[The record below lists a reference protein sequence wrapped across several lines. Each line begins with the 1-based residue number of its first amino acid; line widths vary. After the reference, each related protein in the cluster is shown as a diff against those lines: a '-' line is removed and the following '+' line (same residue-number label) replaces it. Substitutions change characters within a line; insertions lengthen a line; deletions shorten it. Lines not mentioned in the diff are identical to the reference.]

1 MNDNPPTA
9 ISDQRLLAAM
19 MAVNPPIEKLMADRL
34 SLRQEMREAQELL
47 ELERQRALE
56 LSHVRDVSIPR
67 YIALAKAFTVTALV
81 LALVALGFALF
92 TGLLEIKLPAS
103 LFASLIL
110 PLWIVDLAEQ
120 RFGKWRFRADAGFQF
135 IPRHPAQLKHGYY

>member
-9 ISDQRLLAAM
+9 VSDQRLLAAM

-34 SLRQEMREAQELL
+34 SLRQKMREAQELL

-67 YIALAKAFTVTALV
+67 YIALAKAFTVTAAV

-103 LFASLIL
+103 LFASLLL
-110 PLWIVDLAEQ
+110 PLWLVDTAERQ
-120 RFGKWRFRADAGFQF
+120 FGRWEFRSGRSIRFRFVASS
-135 IPRHPAQLKHGYY
+135 R

>member
-56 LSHVRDVSIPR
+56 LFHVRDVSIPR
-67 YIALAKAFTVTALV
+67 YIAFAKAFTVTALV

-103 LFASLIL
+103 LFASLLL
-110 PLWIVDLAEQ
+110 PLWLVDTAERQ
-120 RFGKWRFRADAGFQF
+120 FGRWEYRSGRPIRFRFVASS
-135 IPRHPAQLKHGYY
+135 R

>member
-1 MNDNPPTA
+1 MNDNLPPA
-9 ISDQRLLAAM
+9 ITDERLLAAM
-19 MAVNPPIEKLMADRL
+19 IAVNPPIEKLMADRL
-34 SLRQEMREAQELL
+34 TLRREMKEAQERL

-67 YIALAKAFTVTALV
+67 YIAFAKAFTVTAAA

-103 LFASLIL
+103 LFASLLL
-110 PLWIVDLAEQ
+110 PLWLVDTAERQ
-120 RFGKWRFRADAGFQF
+120 FGRWEFRSGRSIRFRFVAS
-135 IPRHPAQLKHGYY
+135 IR

>member
-1 MNDNPPTA
+1 MNDNLPPA
-9 ISDQRLLAAM
+9 ITDQRLLAAM

-34 SLRQEMREAQELL
+34 TLRREMKEAQERL

-67 YIALAKAFTVTALV
+67 YIALAKAFTVTAAV
-81 LALVALGFALF
+81 LALFALGFAIF

-103 LFASLIL
+103 LFASLLL
-110 PLWIVDLAEQ
+110 PLWLVDTAERQ
-120 RFGKWRFRADAGFQF
+120 FGRWDFRSGRSIRFRFVASS
-135 IPRHPAQLKHGYY
+135 R

>member
-67 YIALAKAFTVTALV
+67 YIGIAKAFTVTAAV

-103 LFASLIL
+103 LFASLLL
-110 PLWIVDLAEQ
+110 PLWLVDTAERQ
-120 RFGKWRFRADAGFQF
+120 FGRWEFRSDRPVRFRFVAS
-135 IPRHPAQLKHGYY
+135 IR